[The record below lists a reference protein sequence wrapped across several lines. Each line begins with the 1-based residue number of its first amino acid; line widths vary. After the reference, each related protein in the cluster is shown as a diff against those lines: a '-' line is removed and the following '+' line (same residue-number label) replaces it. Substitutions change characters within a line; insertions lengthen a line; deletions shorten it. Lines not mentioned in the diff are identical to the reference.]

1 MKSPHLL
8 STVHD
13 LAILH
18 TISSVITKRKDFIT
32 TQIVVSQYSA
42 DSFMIAFPTNH
53 ALMPH
58 FDNTSLLVSRALVVH
73 PPRRKKPTDT
83 VNASMDLSHPIADT
97 HEVTIG
103 IPAFCALRGRVL
115 ILAQER
121 PFYRHRQ
128 RSPQSYTSARSLL
141 GRSTL
146 HHNRTPANRFSCHHL
161 QPYQYPASLP
171 KKTTVVLFNAVVL
184 GSTSVTLCASC

>member
-18 TISSVITKRKDFIT
+18 TITSVVTKRKDFIT
-32 TQIVVSQYSA
+32 TQIFVSQYSA

-58 FDNTSLLVSRALVVH
+58 FDNTCLLVSRALA
-73 PPRRKKPTDT
+73 K
-83 VNASMDLSHPIADT
+83 SLSEFLHFVLTWPVFDSRTRET
-97 HEVTIG
+97 H
-103 IPAFCALRGRVL
+103 L
-115 ILAQER
+115 
-121 PFYRHRQ
+121 RHRQ

-161 QPYQYPASLP
+161 QPYQHPASLP
-171 KKTTVVLFNAVVL
+171 KRPQ
-184 GSTSVTLCASC
+184 LCYSMLSCSAPCRNSLCFLLMSLK